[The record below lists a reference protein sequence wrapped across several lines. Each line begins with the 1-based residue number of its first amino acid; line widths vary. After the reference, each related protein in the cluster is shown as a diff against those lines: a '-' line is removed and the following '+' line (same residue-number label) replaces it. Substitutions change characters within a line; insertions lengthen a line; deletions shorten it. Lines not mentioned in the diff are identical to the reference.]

1 VDGAF
6 DEVKFWAKA
15 LTPDEI
21 TAAMAGNAAVFD
33 PVISLATTWAG
44 AKSK

>member
-15 LTPDEI
+15 LAEDKI
-21 TAAMAGNAAVFD
+21 KVAMAGNVAVSPMD
-33 PVISLATTWAG
+33 QSLSTTWAHIRTR
-44 AKSK
+44 